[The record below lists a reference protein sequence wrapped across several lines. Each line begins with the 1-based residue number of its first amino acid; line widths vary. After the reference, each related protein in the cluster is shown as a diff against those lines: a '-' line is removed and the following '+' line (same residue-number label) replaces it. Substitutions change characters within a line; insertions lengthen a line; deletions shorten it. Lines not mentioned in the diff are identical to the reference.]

1 MGFDISDLDP
11 TNPNNWTYDAA
22 GVIPVVGPILQSTGK
37 KNAAE
42 NAKERRE
49 AEAEERRR
57 FYDELGSQY
66 EGVGD
71 LQETKDRADTLYG
84 MASKEIYQGEL
95 GAGRQ
100 LARAYDQRGIGNS
113 GYASAAQNQN
123 ATRAYAER
131 AKARQNTWDQA
142 VGEGRSGLLGQAN
155 ISHMGDPFLSQM
167 LSSAEQQYQQALAE
181 AAQQRDEYNQF
192 VLSMTGYATGNPQLA
207 KAAQESYGGAAPGG
221 VAPYGQNYGS
231 NPYR

>member
-100 LARAYDQRGIGNS
+100 LARACLKRM
-113 GYASAAQNQN
+113 YAQKQGGAIVYMGSVHSKLASLLKAPYV
-123 ATRAYAER
+123 T
-131 AKARQNTWDQA
+131 AKH
-142 VGEGRSGLLGQAN
+142 GLLGLCRVVAKE
-155 ISHMGDPFLSQM
+155 G
-167 LSSAEQQYQQALAE
+167 
-181 AAQQRDEYNQF
+181 AARRARQRD
-192 VLSMTGYATGNPQLA
+192 LSG
-207 KAAQESYGGAAPGG
+207 
-221 VAPYGQNYGS
+221 
-231 NPYR
+231 